1 MLFKVGERG
10 WVVLL
15 ADCEG
20 TPPSL
25 EGPGVGTLVDMTA
38 WGFPRSGAGG
48 EEHFGSL
55 TLTDYTPKQNLKCPS
70 VQCYTYCGANT
81 HVQ

>member
-1 MLFKVGERG
+1 MLFKVGEIG

-25 EGPGVGTLVDMTA
+25 EGTGVGALVDMTA
-38 WGFPRSGAGG
+38 WGFPRSGAGSVPGRAGG

-55 TLTDYTPKQNLKCPS
+55 TLTDYTPEQN
-70 VQCYTYCGANT
+70 
-81 HVQ
+81 